1 MMPAVSVVLPTYNR
15 VRTLERAVHS
25 VLAQSF
31 TDLELIVV
39 DDGSR
44 DNTHE
49 LMTRLADSDR
59 RVRYIKHPANLGQ
72 SRARNTGIS
81 SAAGKF
87 IAFQDSDDEW
97 LPAKLG
103 RQVEALEELPGD
115 VGMVYCFV
123 YYVSAEGISVL
134 YTRRI
139 MPDEPELYKKGLQ
152 YQFRGIGIQAC
163 LFRREVFNVCGGFDE
178 NMRGALDDTEL
189 LIRVSRNFKF
199 SCVDEPLVKYYKTPG
214 ALTAH
219 YEKILDSALYI
230 FDKYAPDIRG
240 DKSILAAQYY
250 RISKQMKKVGRRT
263 EARRYKML
271 GWVSDML
278 SRFG

>member
-1 MMPAVSVVLPTYNR
+1 MMTTVSVVLPTYNR

-59 RVRYIKHPANLGQ
+59 RVRYIQHPANLGQ

-103 RQVEALEELPGD
+103 RQVEAMEDFPG
-115 VGMVYCFV
+115 M
-123 YYVSAEGISVL
+123 SAWSTAL
-134 YTRRI
+134 SI
-139 MPDEPELYKKGLQ
+139 M
-152 YQFRGIGIQAC
+152 
-163 LFRREVFNVCGGFDE
+163 
-178 NMRGALDDTEL
+178 
-189 LIRVSRNFKF
+189 
-199 SCVDEPLVKYYKTPG
+199 
-214 ALTAH
+214 
-219 YEKILDSALYI
+219 
-230 FDKYAPDIRG
+230 
-240 DKSILAAQYY
+240 
-250 RISKQMKKVGRRT
+250 
-263 EARRYKML
+263 
-271 GWVSDML
+271 
-278 SRFG
+278 